1 MDHEKI
7 PSDDHDDDA
16 ILQWTLL
23 QIMSPTTSQA
33 PAALQFPEESRVSGV
48 VQDLESLEHGHN
60 DHEANG
66 NDDSQ
71 LENLC
76 KLSSSISN
84 NHGLHPHPQTC
95 TKYIQCSG
103 DGRGTFFLKNCGPG
117 TVFNPDLLVCDW
129 PANVPQCNENTTGS
143 GNGLRKKRMLEK
155 STELRMKRCNFS
167 GIKADPQYCNK
178 YRLCDAGGRESVHTC
193 GLGTV
198 FNSLSGVCDFADQV
212 DCQSRP
218 SDLATYG
225 CDMGDHYRASHPDH
239 CNKFLECQEATLHV
253 KNCPPGTLYDRI
265 AERCDHAFKVPC
277 RKPISLEHDIDIN
290 WKSHG
295 EQDDDAV
302 VIKRKR
308 RSSFMPSTR
317 ISRSSTTN
325 RLNLACEFNYIAP
338 HPTSCTRFVECEQGR
353 IYVKSCGYA
362 HINILQSHII

>member
-1 MDHEKI
+1 MRLLRRKKLFFLSSRIIWFYRFHIKELQCTDGRDGDWYTECSQSSSAFTINKCENEQSYFDAETVECVDRRKESIESTPSSACPMDHEKI
-7 PSDDHDDDA
+7 PSDDHDDEA

-48 VQDLESLEHGHN
+48 VQDLQSLEHGHN

-95 TKYIQCSG
+95 SKYIQCSG

-129 PANVPQCNENTTGS
+129 PANVPQCNENTAGS
-143 GNGLRKKRMLEK
+143 GNGLRKKRMSET

-198 FNSLSGVCDFADQV
+198 FDSLSGVCDFADQV

-239 CNKFLECQEATLHV
+239 CNKFLECQETTSMLKIVH
-253 KNCPPGTLYDRI
+253 L
-265 AERCDHAFKVPC
+265 ER
-277 RKPISLEHDIDIN
+277 
-290 WKSHG
+290 
-295 EQDDDAV
+295 
-302 VIKRKR
+302 
-308 RSSFMPSTR
+308 
-317 ISRSSTTN
+317 STT
-325 RLNLACEFNYIAP
+325 
-338 HPTSCTRFVECEQGR
+338 G
-353 IYVKSCGYA
+353 
-362 HINILQSHII
+362 